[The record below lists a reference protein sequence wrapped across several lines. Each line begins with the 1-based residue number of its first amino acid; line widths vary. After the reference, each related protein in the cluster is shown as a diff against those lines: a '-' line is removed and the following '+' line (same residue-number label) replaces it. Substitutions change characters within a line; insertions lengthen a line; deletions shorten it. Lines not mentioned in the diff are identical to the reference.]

1 MINDVLKNKIHIF
14 SIKHIYFTQIYV
26 SCILHTAKYSLNT
39 YMCDISVKY
48 KMHLWL
54 TYIFIL
60 PGNRLMI
67 HKDMIDYGLR
77 VGSVITIDNVHI
89 INEWFWRGL
98 YSCIV
103 SHLLVVSVSHHQSIH
118 QVS

>member
-1 MINDVLKNKIHIF
+1 
-14 SIKHIYFTQIYV
+14 
-26 SCILHTAKYSLNT
+26 
-39 YMCDISVKY
+39 
-48 KMHLWL
+48 
-54 TYIFIL
+54 
-60 PGNRLMI
+60 
-67 HKDMIDYGLR
+67 MIDYGLR

-118 QVS
+118 QVSQCTCTCSLIHCTDVIMKCSDAYTCTYVV